1 MSDNKSE
8 ISLAQAILLSL
19 GVGLAYLF
27 LVYRTSAI
35 DLLSA
40 CDRAFAH
47 SPSFWSILIAVTC
60 VNILW
65 VAGMVARKFGLS
77 GQGSRLRTLS
87 DDLKAKPYFRGAFSI
102 WGFMLGC
109 GLGVGVLC
117 LIQLPL
123 PETVFGYEKRLYAFL
138 AAQLGITV
146 SMLWPK
152 ISRLVRR
159 IRGTA
164 AFQNEL
170 SEFPKDEN
178 EIVLGSI
185 NDDEPDREA
194 SWITFDRRSLNAGV
208 LITGSIG
215 SGKTQGAVLPYFSQ
229 ALRNLKPQP
238 AVLALD
244 PKRRF
249 VQEAKEIT
257 TAMGLAAKTRVISLD
272 GQQTF
277 NPVYVEDILKC
288 ARFLDS
294 AEMIRAAALNFGGGA
309 TDSPFWEISGFNLL
323 KNTIVYCAAVQDY
336 FTLKMSTE
344 RWLKP
349 HPWIWQKQCA

>member
-1 MSDNKSE
+1 MNDNKSE
-8 ISLAQAILLSL
+8 ISLGQALLLSL

-27 LVYRTSAI
+27 LVYRSSAVGLMTAM
-35 DLLSA
+35 DH
-40 CDRAFAH
+40 AFAH
-47 SPSFWSILIAVTC
+47 SPAFWSILIAVTC
-60 VNILW
+60 GNILW
-65 VAGMVARKFGLS
+65 VAGIVARKFGLS

-87 DDLKAKPYFRGAFSI
+87 DDLKPKSYFQGAFSF
-102 WGFMLGC
+102 WGFMVGC
-109 GLGVGVLC
+109 GVGIAALC
-117 LIQLPL
+117 FIQLPL
-123 PETVFGYEKRLYAFL
+123 PETVLGYGSRLYAFF
-138 AAQLGITV
+138 AAQFGVTS
-146 SMLWPK
+146 SMIWPK
-152 ISRLVRR
+152 VSGLVRR
-159 IRGTA
+159 VRGTSA
-164 AFQNEL
+164 LQKEL
-170 SEFPKDEN
+170 SAFPKEEN
-178 EIVLGSI
+178 AIVLGSI
-185 NDDEPDREA
+185 NDDKPDLEA
-194 SWITFDRRSLNAGV
+194 SWISCDRRSLNAGV

-215 SGKTQGAVLPYFSQ
+215 SGKTQGSVLPYFSQ

-257 TAMGLAAKTRVISLD
+257 AAMGLTEKTRVISLD
-272 GQQTF
+272 GKQTF

-294 AEMIRAAALNFGGGA
+294 AEMIRAAALNFSGGA

-323 KNTIVYCAAVQDY
+323 KNTIVHCATVQGY